1 MTNLSTLIEKLTDI
15 ERSIGVESN
24 YVLLSKVID
33 AHDCALRMQKDA
45 LGATRREPTQEVTK
59 GFLNKLSR
67 FSRETREK

>member
-33 AHDCALRMQKDA
+33 AHDCALQMQKDA
-45 LGATRREPTQEVTK
+45 LGATRREPTQEVAQ
-59 GFLNKLSR
+59 GFLEKLGL
-67 FSRETREK
+67 FSRKTREK